1 MEDYFNLYGELQ
13 SKKKTLKIQQTN
25 TKEHFNITLLP
36 IY

>member
-1 MEDYFNLYGELQ
+1 MEDYFNLFWELQ
-13 SKKKTLKIQQTN
+13 SKNTLKIQQTK